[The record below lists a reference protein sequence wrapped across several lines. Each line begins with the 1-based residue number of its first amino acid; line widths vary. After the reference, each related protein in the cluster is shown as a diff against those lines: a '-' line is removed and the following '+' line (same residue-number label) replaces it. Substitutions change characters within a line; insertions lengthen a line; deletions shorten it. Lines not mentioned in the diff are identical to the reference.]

1 MDLPEANERTDI
13 LKIHLS
19 RRSQDMSNFDIAQLV
34 EATEGFSGAEIEQ
47 VVITTHYRALYEQR
61 PAKHRSAGGRD

>member
-34 EATEGFSGAEIEQ
+34 EATEGI
-47 VVITTHYRALYEQR
+47 
-61 PAKHRSAGGRD
+61 